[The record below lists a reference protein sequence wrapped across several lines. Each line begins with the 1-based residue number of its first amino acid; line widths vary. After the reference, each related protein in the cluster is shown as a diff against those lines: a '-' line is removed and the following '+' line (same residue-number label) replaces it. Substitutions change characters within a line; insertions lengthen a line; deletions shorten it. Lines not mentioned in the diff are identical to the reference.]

1 MGKRRFYVK
10 MKGAPLPPIGPNN
23 TALVVHDMQNDFIR
37 ESVSTKPEMKEVVKR
52 VRALID
58 IAHSIP
64 IPVIYTRGESDSTI
78 GFPSERAPYLHYIQR
93 HGQRAIC
100 VKGTPGAEI
109 IDELKP
115 GPADYMVTKFR
126 SSAFY
131 STYMEALLRIKEIW
145 MLIVVGGYTNWGVEW
160 LARDAKARDI
170 VTIVLR
176 DCTYS
181 ATEEAQKAS
190 LATIDDFIGYVMNSG
205 EVMEILANAK
215 K

>member
-10 MKGAPLPPIGPNN
+10 MKDAPLPPIGPSN

-37 ESVSTKPEMKEVVKR
+37 ESVSAKPEMSEVVRR

-58 IAHSIP
+58 IAHSLS
-64 IPVIYTRGESDSTI
+64 IPVIYTRVENDLSVGY
-78 GFPSERAPYLHYIQR
+78 PSERAPYLR
-93 HGQRAIC
+93 RPGPNRC
-100 VKGTPGAEI
+100 VKGSPGAEI

-115 GPADYMVTKFR
+115 GPADYVVTKVR

-131 STYMEALLRIKEIW
+131 GTRMESLLTIKGIW
-145 MLIVVGGYTNWGVEW
+145 MLIVVGGSTNYGVEW

-170 VTIVLR
+170 VTIVLS

-181 ATEEAQKAS
+181 ATEEVQNAS
-190 LATIDDFIGYVMNSG
+190 LATIDDFIGYVMNSD
-205 EVMEILANAK
+205 EVMEMLAK
-215 K
+215 TKVS